1 MPLDPSRMLP
11 ESAAARAREFLAGSE
26 PPPAAKDAASTI
38 LLRSGA
44 DGLEVF
50 LLRRRKAMA
59 FAGGMVV
66 FPGGGV
72 DPRDTA
78 DAVAWAGPE
87 PAAWAAR
94 LDVDED
100 TARGLVCAAA
110 RELFEEAGVLLAGP
124 DDASVVTDPGTWVG
138 DRRRLE
144 DREIAFS
151 DFLRDRRLVLRTD
164 LLAAWSCWITPEF
177 EARRYRTW
185 FFAAEV
191 PAGQDAS
198 EGTSEADAAVWM
210 SVEAAL
216 AGAGETVAMLPPQYC
231 TCLELAGHPDAAAAV
246 AAARAGDP
254 PVVMP
259 YAVDEGD
266 DGVVLELPER
276 YRDLAAGR

>member
-11 ESAAARAREFLAGSE
+11 ASAAARAREFLAGSE
-26 PPPAAKDAASTI
+26 PPPVAKDAASTI

-44 DGLEVF
+44 DGPEVF

-78 DAVAWAGPE
+78 DDVAWAGPL
-87 PAAWAAR
+87 PAAWATR
-94 LDVDED
+94 LGVDED

-110 RELFEEAGVLLAGP
+110 RELFEEAGVLLAGA
-124 DDASVVTDPGTWVG
+124 DDASVVTDPGTWDG

-144 DREIAFS
+144 AREIAFS
-151 DFLRDRRLVLRTD
+151 DFLRDRELVLRTD

-177 EARRYRTW
+177 ETRRYRTW
-185 FFAAEV
+185 FFAAEM

-198 EGTSEADAAVWM
+198 EGTTEADAAVWM
-210 SVEAAL
+210 SVEDAL
-216 AGAGETVAMLPPQYC
+216 ARAGESVAMLPPQYC
-231 TCLELAGHPDAAAAV
+231 TCLELAGYPDAAAAV
-246 AAARAGDP
+246 AGAIVGDP

-259 YAVDEGD
+259 RAVDEGD

-276 YRDLAAGR
+276 YRDLAARR